1 MNKATC
7 LKLAVLILVMGIIP
21 GYLNAQNITAAKVD
35 SLGKTRAEDIFFEI
49 FGPGLTISGN
59 YDTRFTRKRDGLGMR
74 IGIGYDGS
82 NSTGGVVM
90 LPVQVNY
97 LIGKNT
103 RYLELGV
110 GLTLL
115 SANDDGLP
123 FNSKGT
129 SGLTIGTMTFGYRY
143 QPVSSGF
150 SFRVSFNELFNNAN
164 FVPYAGVSFGYTFR
178 KP

>member
-1 MNKATC
+1 MNNVTRIKPAI
-7 LKLAVLILVMGIIP
+7 LILMMGIISNC
-21 GYLNAQNITAAKVD
+21 LNAQNITPAKID
-35 SLGKTRAEDIFFEI
+35 SLQTIRAEDIFFEI
-49 FGPGLTISGN
+49 FGPGLTISAN
-59 YDTRFTRKRDGLGMR
+59 YDTRFSKKRDGLGMR
-74 IGIGYDGS
+74 IGVGYDGS
-82 NSTGGVVM
+82 NSPGVVM

-103 RYLELGV
+103 RYLEIGV

-143 QPVSSGF
+143 QPVNSGF
-150 SFRVSFNELFNNAN
+150 TFRVSLNELFDNAN

>member
-7 LKLAVLILVMGIIP
+7 LKLVLILVIGIIP
-21 GYLNAQNITAAKVD
+21 GYLNAQNITSTKVD
-35 SLGKTRAEDIFFEI
+35 SLQQSRAEDIFFELY
-49 FGPGLTISGN
+49 GPGLTISAN
-59 YDTRFTRKRDGLGMR
+59 YDTRFSQKRDGLGMR
-74 IGIGYDGS
+74 IGVGYDGS
-82 NSTGGVVM
+82 NSPGVVM
-90 LPVQVNY
+90 LPIQVNY

-143 QPVSSGF
+143 QPVNSGF
-150 SFRVSFNELFNNAN
+150 SFRVSLNELFNNAN
-164 FVPYAGVSFGYTFR
+164 FIPYAGVSFGYTFR